1 MVSPVVWGAVIVAAY
16 DAAQVCAMIELLQ
29 FRHSPYNEKV
39 RWALDIKR
47 VPHRRRSLLPGPH
60 MAQLKKLTG
69 RTTTPVILAD
79 GQAIDGSARILQ
91 WLEARWPQPALFPA
105 DAADHAEALR
115 IQQWF
120 DDGLTPRIRR
130 SVLDAL
136 LRQPKAF
143 ADVFGDGRPALQR
156 LAYACAVPL
165 AASLIRKGN
174 GIDGPASVA
183 DGQRAAEQALDFVA
197 QRAGADG
204 YLVGH
209 AFSLADLTAAS
220 TLAVLAQPP
229 RSPMAGP
236 QPYGAAFAELLQ
248 RFAAHPAIAWTRQ
261 LYARHRGASRD
272 FDGPSDGDWR

>member
-1 MVSPVVWGAVIVAAY
+1 
-16 DAAQVCAMIELLQ
+16 MIELLQ
-29 FRHSPYNEKV
+29 FRHSPYNEKA
-39 RWALDIKR
+39 RWALDLKH

-60 MAQLKKLTG
+60 MATVRKLTG
-69 RTTTPVILAD
+69 RTHTPVLLAD
-79 GQAIDGSARILQ
+79 GQALDGSADILQ
-91 WLEARWPQPALFPA
+91 WLETRWPQPALFPA
-105 DAADHAEALR
+105 GAADRAEALR

-120 DDGLTPRIRR
+120 DDDLTPRIRR

-136 LRQPKAF
+136 LRQPTAF

-165 AASLIRKGN
+165 AAPLIRKGN
-174 GIDGPASVA
+174 GIDGPARVA
-183 DGQRAAEQALDFVA
+183 DGHRAAEQALDFVA

-204 YLVGH
+204 YLAGQ
-209 AFSLADLTAAS
+209 AFSLADLTAGA

-229 RSPMAGP
+229 DSPMAGP
-236 QPYGAAFAELLQ
+236 QPCGAAFAALLQ

-272 FDGPSDGDWR
+272 FDGPSDGAER